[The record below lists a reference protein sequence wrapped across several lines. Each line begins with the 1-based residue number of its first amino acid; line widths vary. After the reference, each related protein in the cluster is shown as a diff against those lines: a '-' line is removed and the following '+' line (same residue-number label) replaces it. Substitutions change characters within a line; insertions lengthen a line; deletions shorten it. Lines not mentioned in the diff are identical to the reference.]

1 MNARRPTLHR
11 KPMTAVRHHDTGNG
25 ARKAREFDDPARS
38 TDMKPNMGNRL
49 VAVTAAVLL
58 GGSLTVFA
66 NEPRAAPRDR
76 VEPSPIAAGAAGPA
90 RSPRTDDVQA
100 IRERFEIVAGNL
112 CRDDAPGWYPAS
124 LRTYEICVRD
134 TLHDA
139 IATISRPK

>member
-1 MNARRPTLHR
+1 
-11 KPMTAVRHHDTGNG
+11 
-25 ARKAREFDDPARS
+25 
-38 TDMKPNMGNRL
+38 MKPNMGNRL

-58 GGSLTVFA
+58 GASVAALAT
-66 NEPRAAPRDR
+66 EPSAVPRDR
-76 VEPSPIAAGAAGPA
+76 AAASPIAAGGPA
-90 RSPRTDDVQA
+90 RSPQMDDMRA
-100 IRERFEIVAGNL
+100 IRKRFEIVAGNL